1 MLLLFVSRD
10 AGLASILVG
19 VGSMFAASAVLFFG
33 SPDKSGAA
41 RKQGLLPLL
50 SIILFLFALLG

>member
-1 MLLLFVSRD
+1 
-10 AGLASILVG
+10 
-19 VGSMFAASAVLFFG
+19 MFAASAVLFFG
-33 SPDKSGAA
+33 SPDMRGAA